1 MSLKLAQKPS
11 VSARSRKSPRSG
23 PDLETVV
30 TKELTTVLD
39 YMDELTDEVDVIK
52 DKLDSVI
59 ESIRSLRCTV
69 GHVVDQAW
77 LSRKKTDD

>member
-1 MSLKLAQKPS
+1 MSKIKKKG
-11 VSARSRKSPRSG
+11 RSKSSST

-77 LSRKKTDD
+77 LSRKKIDD

>member
-1 MSLKLAQKPS
+1 MSKIKKKG
-11 VSARSRKSPRSG
+11 RSKSSST

-30 TKELTTVLD
+30 AKELTTVLD